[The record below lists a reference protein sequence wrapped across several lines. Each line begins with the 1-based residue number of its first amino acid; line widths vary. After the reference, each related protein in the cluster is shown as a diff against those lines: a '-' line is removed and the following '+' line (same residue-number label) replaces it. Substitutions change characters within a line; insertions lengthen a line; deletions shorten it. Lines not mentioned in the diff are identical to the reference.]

1 MKKLCKMFIE
11 KVDHEWN
18 GGTTY
23 SIRIKMFKI
32 NRLILNKED
41 GEIM

>member
-11 KVDHEWN
+11 KVDREQN
-18 GGTTY
+18 CGTTF

-32 NRLILNKED
+32 NISILKKE
-41 GEIM
+41 EEKIM